1 MAMTNSTKKTTTRK
15 PRATKP
21 KVKAPSEKKASPSA
35 FSVKASANTELPNN
49 PFVFEVLELASA
61 QRSSAK
67 RVEVLKKY
75 EHDSIKSILIWN
87 FDESVI
93 SMIPEGEVPYGDPN
107 EQSVFEGS
115 LSDNIKNET
124 KGGLSATGQDLD
136 GRNKTS
142 LRREWTSLYHFV
154 KGGNDGLSKTRR
166 EMMFINLLRGLHP
179 KEAELLILVKDG
191 LLTDKYRLTKN
202 IVAEAYPDIT
212 WGGRS

>member
-15 PRATKP
+15 PRVTKP
-21 KVKAPSEKKASPSA
+21 KVKAPAAKKAAPA
-35 FSVKASANTELPNN
+35 KITANVELPNN
-49 PFVFEVLELASA
+49 PFVFEVLELASV

-107 EQSVFEGS
+107 EQTVFDGS
-115 LSDNIKNET
+115 LSENISREMS
-124 KGGLSATGQDLD
+124 GGQSATGQDLD

-142 LRREWTSLYHFV
+142 LRREWTGLYHFV
-154 KGGNDGLSKTRR
+154 RGGNDALSKTRR

-179 KEAELLILVKDG
+179 REAELLILVKDG

-202 IVAEAYPDIT
+202 MVTEAYPDIT

>member
-15 PRATKP
+15 PRVTKP
-21 KVKAPSEKKASPSA
+21 KVKAPAAKKAAPA
-35 FSVKASANTELPNN
+35 KITANVELPNN
-49 PFVFEVLELASA
+49 PFVFEVLELASV

-75 EHDSIKSILIWN
+75 EHDSIKSVLIWN

-107 EQSVFEGS
+107 EQTVFDGS
-115 LSDNIKNET
+115 LSENISREMS
-124 KGGLSATGQDLD
+124 GGQSATGQDLD

-154 KGGNDGLSKTRR
+154 RGGNDALSKTRR

-179 KEAELLILVKDG
+179 REAELLILVKDG

-202 IVAEAYPDIT
+202 MVAEAYPDIT

>member
-1 MAMTNSTKKTTTRK
+1 MTNSTKKTTTRK

-21 KVKAPSEKKASPSA
+21 KAKTLTKKAPAKP
-35 FSVKASANTELPNN
+35 VELPAN
-49 PFVFEVLELASA
+49 PFVFEILELASS

-67 RVEVLKKY
+67 KVEVLKKY
-75 EHDSIKSILIWN
+75 EDNSVKAVLIWN
-87 FDESVI
+87 FDDSVI
-93 SMIPEGEVPYGDPN
+93 SVVPEGEVPYGDPN

-115 LSDNIKNET
+115 LSENIINET

-142 LRREWTSLYHFV
+142 LRKEWTTLYNFV
-154 KGGNDGLSKTRR
+154 KGGNDSLTKTRR

-179 KEAELLILVKDG
+179 KEAELLCLVKDK
-191 LLTDKYRLTKN
+191 LLQTKYRLTKAN
-202 IVAEAYPDIT
+202 VQEAYPDID

>member
-15 PRATKP
+15 PRTTKP
-21 KVKAPSEKKASPSA
+21 KAKAPAKRAPAKP
-35 FSVKASANTELPNN
+35 VELPVN
-49 PFVFEVLELASA
+49 PFVFEILELASS

-67 RVEVLKKY
+67 KVEVLKKY
-75 EHDSIKSILIWN
+75 EDNSVKSVLIWN
-87 FDESVI
+87 FDDSVI
-93 SMIPEGEVPYGDPN
+93 SVVPEGEVPYGDPN

-115 LSDNIKNET
+115 LSENIANET

-142 LRREWTSLYHFV
+142 LRKEWTTLYNFV
-154 KGGNDGLSKTRR
+154 KGGNDSLSKTRR

-179 KEAELLILVKDG
+179 KEAELLCLVKDK
-191 LLTDKYRLTKN
+191 LLQTKYKLTKAN
-202 IVAEAYPDIT
+202 VQEAYPDID

>member
-15 PRATKP
+15 PRVTKP
-21 KVKAPSEKKASPSA
+21 KVKAPAAKKAAPA
-35 FSVKASANTELPNN
+35 KITANVELPNN
-49 PFVFEVLELASA
+49 PFVFEVLELASV

-75 EHDSIKSILIWN
+75 EHDSIKSVLIWN

-107 EQSVFEGS
+107 EQTVFDGS
-115 LSDNIKNET
+115 LSENISREMS
-124 KGGLSATGQDLD
+124 GGQSATGQDLD

-142 LRREWTSLYHFV
+142 LRREWTGLYHFV
-154 KGGNDGLSKTRR
+154 RGGNDALSKTRR

-179 KEAELLILVKDG
+179 REAELLILVKDG

-202 IVAEAYPDIT
+202 MVAEAYPDIT

>member
-21 KVKAPSEKKASPSA
+21 KAKAPAKRAPAKP
-35 FSVKASANTELPNN
+35 VELPTN
-49 PFVFEVLELASA
+49 PFVFEILELASS

-67 RVEVLKKY
+67 KVEVLKKY
-75 EHDSIKSILIWN
+75 EDNSVKSVLIWN
-87 FDESVI
+87 FDDSVI
-93 SMIPEGEVPYGDPN
+93 SVVPEGEVPYGDPN

-115 LSDNIKNET
+115 LSENIANET

-142 LRREWTSLYHFV
+142 LRKEWTTLYNFV
-154 KGGNDGLSKTRR
+154 KGGNDSLSKTRR

-179 KEAELLILVKDG
+179 KEAELLCLVKDK
-191 LLTDKYRLTKN
+191 LLQTKYKLTKAH
-202 IVAEAYPDIT
+202 VQEAYPDID

>member
-1 MAMTNSTKKTTTRK
+1 MTNSTKKTTTRK

-21 KVKAPSEKKASPSA
+21 KVKAPAKRAPAKL
-35 FSVKASANTELPNN
+35 VELPTN
-49 PFVFEVLELASA
+49 PFVFEILELASS

-67 RVEVLKKY
+67 KVEVLQKY
-75 EHDSIKSILIWN
+75 ADDSVKAVLIWN
-87 FDESVI
+87 FDDSVV
-93 SMIPEGEVPYGDPN
+93 SMVPEGDVPYGDPN

-115 LSDNIKNET
+115 LSENIINET

-142 LRREWTSLYHFV
+142 LRKEWTTLYNFV
-154 KGGNDGLSKTRR
+154 RGGNDSLTKTRR

-179 KEAELLILVKDG
+179 KEAEILCLVKDK
-191 LLTDKYRLTKN
+191 LLQTKYKLTKAN
-202 IVAEAYPDIT
+202 VQEAYPDID

>member
-15 PRATKP
+15 PRTTKP
-21 KVKAPSEKKASPSA
+21 KTAAKKASPSA
-35 FSVKASANTELPNN
+35 FSVKVSANTELPSN

-75 EHDSIKSILIWN
+75 EDNSIKSVLIWN

-93 SMIPEGEVPYGDPN
+93 SMVPEGEVPYAEPT
-107 EQSVFEGS
+107 EQTAYAGS
-115 LSDNIKNET
+115 LSENISREMS
-124 KGGLSATGQDLD
+124 GGESATGQDLD

-142 LRREWTSLYHFV
+142 LRKEWVNLYNFV
-154 KGGNDGLSKTRR
+154 KGGNDSLTKTRR
-166 EMMFINLLRGLHP
+166 EMMFINILRGLHP
-179 KEAELLILVKDG
+179 KEAEILILVKDG

-202 IVAEAYPDIT
+202 MVSEAYPDIQ

>member
-1 MAMTNSTKKTTTRK
+1 MAITNSTKKTTTRK

-21 KVKAPSEKKASPSA
+21 KAKAPAKR
-35 FSVKASANTELPNN
+35 ASAKPVELPVN
-49 PFVFEVLELASA
+49 PFVFEILELASS

-67 RVEVLKKY
+67 KVEVLQKY
-75 EHDSIKSILIWN
+75 EDNSVKSVLIWN
-87 FDESVI
+87 FDDSVI

-107 EQSVFEGS
+107 EQSVFDGS
-115 LSDNIKNET
+115 LSENIINET

-142 LRREWTSLYHFV
+142 LRKEWTTLYNFV
-154 KGGNDGLSKTRR
+154 KGGNDSLTKTRR

-179 KEAELLILVKDG
+179 KEAELLCLVKDK
-191 LLTDKYRLTKN
+191 LLQTKYKLTKAN
-202 IVAEAYPDIT
+202 VQEAYPDID

>member
-15 PRATKP
+15 PRTTKP
-21 KVKAPSEKKASPSA
+21 KTAAKKATPSA
-35 FSVKASANTELPNN
+35 FSVKASANAELPSN

-67 RVEVLKKY
+67 RVEILKKY
-75 EHDSIKSILIWN
+75 ADNSIKSVLIWN

-93 SMIPEGEVPYGDPN
+93 SMIPEGEVPYAEPT
-107 EQSVFEGS
+107 EQTAYAGS
-115 LSDNIKNET
+115 LSENISREMA
-124 KGGLSATGQDLD
+124 GGESATGQDLD

-142 LRREWTSLYHFV
+142 LRKEWVNLYNFV
-154 KGGNDGLSKTRR
+154 KGGNDSLTKTRR
-166 EMMFINLLRGLHP
+166 EMMFINILRGLHP
-179 KEAELLILVKDG
+179 KEAEILILAKDG

-202 IVAEAYPDIT
+202 MVAEAYPDIT

>member
-15 PRATKP
+15 PRVTKP
-21 KVKAPSEKKASPSA
+21 KVKAPAAKKAAPA
-35 FSVKASANTELPNN
+35 KITANVELPNN
-49 PFVFEVLELASA
+49 PFVFEVLELASV

-75 EHDSIKSILIWN
+75 EHNSIKSVLIWN

-107 EQSVFEGS
+107 EQSAFDGS
-115 LSDNIKNET
+115 LSENISREMN
-124 KGGLSATGQDLD
+124 GGQSATGQDLD

-154 KGGNDGLSKTRR
+154 KGGNDALTKTRR

-179 KEAELLILVKDG
+179 REAELLILVKDG

-202 IVAEAYPDIT
+202 MVAEAYPDIT

>member
-15 PRATKP
+15 PRVTKP
-21 KVKAPSEKKASPSA
+21 KVKAPAAKKAAPA
-35 FSVKASANTELPNN
+35 KITANVELPNN
-49 PFVFEVLELASA
+49 PFIFEVLELASV

-93 SMIPEGEVPYGDPN
+93 SMIPEGEVPYGEPT
-107 EQSVFEGS
+107 EQTVYSGS
-115 LSDNIKNET
+115 LSENISREMS
-124 KGGLSATGQDLD
+124 GGQSATGQDLD

-142 LRREWTSLYHFV
+142 LRKEWVNLYNFV
-154 KGGNDGLSKTRR
+154 RGGNDSLTKTRR
-166 EMMFINLLRGLHP
+166 EMMFINILRGLHP
-179 KEAELLILVKDG
+179 REAEILILVKDG
-191 LLTDKYRLTKN
+191 LLTDRYRLTKN
-202 IVAEAYPDIT
+202 MVSEAYPDIT

>member
-15 PRATKP
+15 PRVTKP
-21 KVKAPSEKKASPSA
+21 KVKAPAAKKAAPA
-35 FSVKASANTELPNN
+35 KITANVELPNN
-49 PFVFEVLELASA
+49 PFVFEVLELASV

-75 EHDSIKSILIWN
+75 EHDSIKSVLIWN

-107 EQSVFEGS
+107 EQSAFDGS
-115 LSDNIKNET
+115 LSENISREMD
-124 KGGLSATGQDLD
+124 GGQSATGQDLD

-154 KGGNDGLSKTRR
+154 RGGNDALSKTRR

-179 KEAELLILVKDG
+179 REAELLILVKDG

-202 IVAEAYPDIT
+202 MVTEAYPDIT

>member
-15 PRATKP
+15 PRVTKP
-21 KVKAPSEKKASPSA
+21 KVKAPAAKKAAPA
-35 FSVKASANTELPNN
+35 KITANVELPNN

-75 EHDSIKSILIWN
+75 EHDSIKSVLIWN

-93 SMIPEGEVPYGDPN
+93 SMIPEGEVPYGEPT
-107 EQSVFEGS
+107 EQTAYAGS
-115 LSDNIKNET
+115 LSENISREMS
-124 KGGLSATGQDLD
+124 GGESATGQDLD

-154 KGGNDGLSKTRR
+154 RGGNDALSKTRR
-166 EMMFINLLRGLHP
+166 EMMFINILRGLHP
-179 KEAELLILVKDG
+179 REAEILILVKDG

-202 IVAEAYPDIT
+202 MVAEAYPDIT

>member
-15 PRATKP
+15 PRVTKP
-21 KVKAPSEKKASPSA
+21 KIKAPAAKKAAPA
-35 FSVKASANTELPNN
+35 KITANVELPNN
-49 PFVFEVLELASA
+49 PFVFEVLELASV

-107 EQSVFEGS
+107 EQTVFDGS
-115 LSDNIKNET
+115 LSENISREMS
-124 KGGLSATGQDLD
+124 GGQSATGQDLD

-142 LRREWTSLYHFV
+142 LRREWTGLYHFV
-154 KGGNDGLSKTRR
+154 RGGNDALSKTRR

-179 KEAELLILVKDG
+179 REAELLILVKDG

-202 IVAEAYPDIT
+202 MVTEAYPDIT

>member
-15 PRATKP
+15 PRTTKP
-21 KVKAPSEKKASPSA
+21 RAKAPAKRAPAKP
-35 FSVKASANTELPNN
+35 VELPVN
-49 PFVFEVLELASA
+49 PFVFEILELASS

-67 RVEVLKKY
+67 KVEVLKKY
-75 EHDSIKSILIWN
+75 EDDSVKAILIWN
-87 FDESVI
+87 FDDSVI
-93 SMIPEGEVPYGDPN
+93 SVVPEGEVPYGDPN

-115 LSDNIKNET
+115 LSENIANET

-142 LRREWTSLYHFV
+142 LRKEWTTLYNFV
-154 KGGNDGLSKTRR
+154 KGGNDSLSKTRR

-179 KEAELLILVKDG
+179 KEAELLCLVKDK
-191 LLTDKYRLTKN
+191 LLQTKYKLTKAH
-202 IVAEAYPDIT
+202 VQEAYPDID